1 MPMAFVTLCIIRLGH
16 SPNKFY

>member
-16 SPNKFY
+16 SPNKSY